1 MIPLQFALRRR
12 MMLNKRKLVVTVRL
26 TGVTMYP
33 QGDITYNGV
42 SYIDS
47 QQFEVNKGDTV
58 VITVYKR
65 WGMQDATIYLNN
77 ELVTYTSD
85 YSTPATYRLA
95 VTKDCTIR
103 LDTDG
108 TTGNIGSSHAYI
120 TM

>member
-12 MMLNKRKLVVTVRL
+12 MMVNKRKLVVIVRL

-33 QGDITYNGV
+33 QGDITYNGM

-65 WGMQDATIYLNN
+65 QGMNDAHIYLNN
-77 ELVTYTSD
+77 KLVEYTRD
-85 YSTPATYRLA
+85 YSTPAIYRLV
-95 VTKDCTIR
+95 VTKDCIIR
-103 LDTDG
+103 FDTEG
-108 TTGNIGSSHAYI
+108 TTGNIGSSQAYI